1 MIDFYV
7 YYRARPDAARDE
19 VLIAALGVL
28 AHVARASGIQG
39 RLSQRVDDATTWME
53 TYSAVADELAAGFEA
68 TLMEAATESGLEA
81 LLDPGTTRLMVRF
94 RPCTIPTPQSR

>member
-19 VLIAALGVL
+19 VWIAARGVL
-28 AHVARASGIQG
+28 AHVARVSGIQG

-53 TYSAVADELAAGFEA
+53 TYPAVADELAASFET
-68 TLMEAATESGLEA
+68 TLQQAVAESGLEA
-81 LLDPGTTRLMVRF
+81 LLDPGTTRHIERF

>member
-19 VLIAALGVL
+19 VLIAARSVL

-39 RLSQRVDDATTWME
+39 SLSQRADDATTWME
-53 TYSAVADELAAGFEA
+53 TYPAVADELAAGFEA
-68 TLMEAATESGLEA
+68 TLLQAVAESGLEA
-81 LLDPGTTRLMVRF
+81 LLDPGTTRHIERF
-94 RPCTIPTPQSR
+94 RPCV